1 MSDFTS
7 ILLRLAQV
15 PKLGSVRI
23 QQILAHVNIEDLL
36 NYDEVAFQ
44 QMGWDALQIR
54 RWFQPEMKFIEP
66 ALSWAEKEGHHL
78 IHCFSDEYPFLL
90 KQISG
95 FPPLL
100 FVKGN
105 LTALSAQQIAMVG
118 SRYCSAYGE
127 YWAKYF
133 ATELSLAGLT
143 VTSGLA
149 LGIDGFS
156 HQAVVDIQGQ
166 TIAVLG
172 SGLEHIY
179 PAKHR
184 RLAEQIIENNGAL
197 VSEFIPTQAPI
208 AENFPRR
215 NRIISGLS
223 LGTLVIE
230 ATEKSGSLITARYAL
245 EQNRDIFAL
254 PGNIQSEYSQG
265 CHKLIKQGAMLV
277 ENVKDILE
285 SLNHHIVFQPPVKTP
300 INKSIEQQL
309 TAKIP
314 TVEPSHPELYQHITY
329 TPISL
334 DDLSAA
340 LSLSVDLLLVLL
352 LYFELHDL
360 IVNENG
366 LYKRIAYT
374 G

>member
-23 QQILAHVNIEDLL
+23 QQILAHVNIEELL

-44 QMGWDALQIR
+44 QMGWEALQIR

-78 IHCFSDEYPFLL
+78 IHCFSDDYPFLL

-105 LTALSAQQIAMVG
+105 LIALSAQQIAMVG

-149 LGIDGFS
+149 VGIDGFS

-172 SGLEHIY
+172 SGLDHI
-179 PAKHR
+179 
-184 RLAEQIIENNGAL
+184 
-197 VSEFIPTQAPI
+197 FIPTQAPI

-277 ENVKDILE
+277 ENVKDILD
-285 SLNHHIVFQPPVKTP
+285 SLNHSVVFQPPVHNTQ
-300 INKSIEQQL
+300 INKPIAQPL
-309 TAKIP
+309 TAK
-314 TVEPSHPELYQHITY
+314 TLAVEPSHPELYQHISY

-334 DDLSAA
+334 DDLSVT
-340 LSLSVDLLLVLL
+340 LNLPVDLLLVQLL
-352 LYFELHDL
+352 DLELQDL

-366 LYKRIAYT
+366 LYKRIA
-374 G
+374 

>member
-23 QQILAHVNIEDLL
+23 QQILAHANIEDLL

-44 QMGWDALQIR
+44 QIGWDALQIR

-66 ALSWAEKEGHHL
+66 ALNWAEKEGHHL
-78 IHCFSDEYPFLL
+78 IHCFSDDYPFLL

-105 LTALSAQQIAMVG
+105 LIALSAQQIAMVG

-149 LGIDGFS
+149 VGIDGFS
-156 HQAVVDIQGQ
+156 HQAVVD
-166 TIAVLG
+166 
-172 SGLEHIY
+172 
-179 PAKHR
+179 
-184 RLAEQIIENNGAL
+184 IIENNGAL

-285 SLNHHIVFQPPVKTP
+285 CLNHSVVFQPPVHNTQ
-300 INKSIEQQL
+300 INKPIAQPL
-309 TAKIP
+309 TAKTP
-314 TVEPSHPELYQHITY
+314 TVEPSHPELYQHISY

-334 DDLSAA
+334 DDLSVA
-340 LSLSVDLLLVLL
+340 LNLPVDLLLVQLL
-352 LYFELHDL
+352 DLELQDL

-366 LYKRIAYT
+366 LYKRIA
-374 G
+374 